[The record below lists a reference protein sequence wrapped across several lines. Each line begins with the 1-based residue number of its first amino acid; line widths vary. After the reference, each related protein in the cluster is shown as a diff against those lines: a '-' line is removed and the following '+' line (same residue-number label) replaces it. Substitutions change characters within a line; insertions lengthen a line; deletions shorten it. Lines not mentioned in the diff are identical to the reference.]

1 MHGVIGAQTKTAASN
16 ASTDG
21 LLAEFGSWEAVAK
34 VPFEELEAR
43 TERGVAPG
51 AVYVTLRRLEKRGL
65 VRARSGEST
74 PERGGRA
81 KKIYALEPAGLAALR
96 DARREWDAMAEGLE
110 GILEAD
116 S

>member
-1 MHGVIGAQTKTAASN
+1 MSETLGGFEKLL
-16 ASTDG
+16 
-21 LLAEFGSWEAVAK
+21 LLAVLRLGREAYGAAI
-34 VPFEELEAR
+34 FEELEER
-43 TERGVAPG
+43 TARGVAPG

-65 VRARSGEST
+65 VRARVGEST

-81 KKIYALEPAGLAALR
+81 KKIYALEPSGLAALR

-110 GILEAD
+110 TILEAE

>member
-1 MHGVIGAQTKTAASN
+1 MSETLGGFEKLL
-16 ASTDG
+16 
-21 LLAEFGSWEAVAK
+21 LLAVLRLGNDAYGAAI
-34 VPFEELEAR
+34 FEELEER
-43 TERGVAPG
+43 TRRGVAPG

-65 VRARSGEST
+65 VTSRKGDST

-81 KKIYALEPAGLAALR
+81 KKVYALAPDGLTALR

-110 GILEAD
+110 GMLEAE